1 MRRDRVPVA
10 VFSEGRGN
18 PHDIGVISWPGSKRL
33 SLQKLYLAPFTDEQ
47 VDNYLRRTYRRGRRR
62 EEARKVVSQIPD
74 LVARPLLLTYV
85 EDLTAAKGIK
95 FTF

>member
-1 MRRDRVPVA
+1 
-10 VFSEGRGN
+10 
-18 PHDIGVISWPGSKRL
+18 
-33 SLQKLYLAPFTDEQ
+33 
-47 VDNYLRRTYRRGRRR
+47 
-62 EEARKVVSQIPD
+62 VVSQIPD